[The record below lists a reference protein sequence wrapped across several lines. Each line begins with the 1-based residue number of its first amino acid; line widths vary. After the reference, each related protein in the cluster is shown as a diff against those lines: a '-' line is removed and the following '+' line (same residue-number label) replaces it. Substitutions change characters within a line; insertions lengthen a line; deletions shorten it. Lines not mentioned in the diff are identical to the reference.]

1 VQALHGR
8 WRNQPEVMA
17 AAKES
22 KPDID
27 HVELENTDAGGKGEE
42 KLVRVHGLVCGHVAT
57 VSHRSG
63 ARSAMGP

>member
-1 VQALHGR
+1 
-8 WRNQPEVMA
+8 MA

-57 VSHRSG
+57 VSHRSVFG
-63 ARSAMGP
+63 HRANCLTLDAGMWP